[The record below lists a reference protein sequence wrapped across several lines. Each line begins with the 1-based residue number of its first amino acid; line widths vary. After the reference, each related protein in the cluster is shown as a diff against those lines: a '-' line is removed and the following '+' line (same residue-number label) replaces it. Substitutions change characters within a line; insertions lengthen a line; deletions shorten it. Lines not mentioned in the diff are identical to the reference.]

1 MGSESIFE
9 RNNTIKAMV
18 NFKDASSVLTD
29 PSGSKAFIR
38 VIKSDGTNLIGASS
52 GATASR
58 TATGTF
64 EYYFNTSSTDPLG
77 LYIIL
82 WKGMHNIGSVD
93 GIDYGYKD
101 ILQRNCIR
109 IVDTQQD

>member
-1 MGSESIFE
+1 MGSESIYE
-9 RNNTIKAMV
+9 RSNTIKAITT
-18 NFKDASSVLTD
+18 FKDTSGNLTD
-29 PSGSKAFIR
+29 PSGSKAFIQ
-38 VIKSDGTNLIGASS
+38 VIKSDGTNLVGAGS
-52 GATASR
+52 GATTSR